1 MERHCRRQGFCF
13 LVLVDQ
19 ISQLLLW
26 GPVPKAWTTSTAH
39 AFCSIQSCS
48 APDSSNTLQPAVRS
62 GQQLPLETPSGGFA
76 AECLWW
82 DTFLWAAL
90 LSTPKGGFLANS
102 KGRVSS
108 KFLWCVCI
116 LSHFSS
122 PTLWAPMDCSPPG
135 SSVHGILQIRIL
147 EWVAMP
153 FSRASSPPRDQTH
166 ISCSSC
172 IAGWFFTAEPQG
184 KPLHW
189 CGITWILFRVSL
201 L

>member
-1 MERHCRRQGFCF
+1 M

-39 AFCSIQSCS
+39 AFCSMQSCS
-48 APDSSNTLQPAVRS
+48 VPGSSNILQPAAHS
-62 GQQLPLETPSGGFA
+62 GQQLPGKSLRWFCCRVP
-76 AECLWW
+76 LVRH
-82 DTFLWAAL
+82 FL
-90 LSTPKGGFLANS
+90 
-102 KGRVSS
+102 VSS
-108 KFLWCVCI
+108 SPQHAQGWISGKFQWASFQQVPLVCVCVCI

-172 IAGWFFTAEPQG
+172 IAG
-184 KPLHW
+184 
-189 CGITWILFRVSL
+189 
-201 L
+201 